1 MDDAFFTRL
10 RAAFD
15 DAEIVDL
22 AVCCGAFLG
31 LGRVL
36 AVLGIEA
43 TTPAP

>member
-1 MDDAFFTRL
+1 MDDAFFARL
-10 RAAFD
+10 RDAFD
-15 DAEIVDL
+15 DGEIVDL

-43 TTPAP
+43 APTA